1 MEKYI
6 CVTRGLVNDTIVV
19 TGAGNFI
26 RNTPE
31 EVLAKAM
38 EDFKECNNGK
48 ADIINLSYKFDE
60 FECCNNG
67 NIIKELIITYN
78 KTDNLETEIKHEYM
92 AYPII
97 MD

>member
-26 RNTPE
+26 RDTPE
-31 EVLAKAM
+31 EVLAKAL
-38 EDFKECNNGK
+38 EDFKEWNKDKDN
-48 ADIINLSYKFDE
+48 IVNLSYKFDT
-60 FECCNNG
+60 FDCCNNS
-67 NIIKELIITYN
+67 NTIRELIINYN
-78 KTDNLETEIKHEYM
+78 KTDNLEVSIQHEYM